1 MKNTHVW
8 IVHVKQPSADRSRES
23 GWTPVLREY
32 SEESAN
38 NLAQLV
44 VGKKKSSQLKITKHE
59 ITNGKT
65 GSNAEWNPEPVSQTF
80 IGKFS
85 RSPKAPKQKPGPKKP
100 VSTLVLTKDM
110 TKEERVSARR
120 LHKMTEEA
128 KPHARTATD
137 RKRGK

>member
-1 MKNTHVW
+1 MKQNHVW
-8 IVHVKQPSADRSRES
+8 IVHVKQSGADRSRET

-38 NLAQLV
+38 NLAGLV
-44 VGKKKSSQLKITKHE
+44 VGNKKSSQVKISKHE
-59 ITNGKT
+59 VTNGKT
-65 GSNAEWNPEPVSQTF
+65 GSNAEWNPKPVSEKF

-85 RSPKAPKQKPGPKKP
+85 RSPKQEVQPAPKPKP
-100 VSTLVLTKDM
+100 TLVITKDM
-110 TKEERVSARR
+110 TKEERAHARR
-120 LHKMTEEA
+120 LDRMTGSSA

>member
-1 MKNTHVW
+1 METNHVW
-8 IVHVKQPSADRSRES
+8 IVHAKRDSADRSRET
-23 GWTPVLREY
+23 GWTPVFREY

-38 NLAQLV
+38 NLANLV
-44 VGKKKSSQLKITKHE
+44 LGKRKSSQIKISKHV

-65 GSNAEWNPEPVSQTF
+65 GSNAEWNPEPVSESF

-85 RSPKAPKQKPGPKKP
+85 RSPKPTPAPKPKEKKP
-100 VSTLVLTKDM
+100 VIVTKDM
-110 TKEERVSARR
+110 TKEERAHARR
-120 LHKMTEEA
+120 LYKMTGEA